1 MATQQLLAQ
10 TGAAAPAPGGTGP
23 ITAFPGSDG
32 IRLIQVNPA
41 AGAPL
46 IGTLEIRGTN
56 KPAPGA
62 GDFAVIATID
72 LTGHSDPF
80 TLTLQNSST
89 SIQVVLTTISAGQ
102 VAVFG
107 DSNDGALV
115 GGSGTTLAQATA
127 VVTSS
132 STTTVVGVF
141 VHVSAASV
149 PSLTSDDVT
158 YALDF
163 NETVTDVLARN
174 SLILDGITSAGVT
187 IDDLS
192 LLSGKAAFGLTSD
205 DLCKLAEVDA
215 SASELNQTVGL
226 TANIQTQ
233 LDDRVLGP
241 GVDLTGLT
249 VPAPYLNFFFDVQP
263 TVQVSFLNTA
273 FTGLIATAADLNAL
287 AGTAGDVTAADF
299 VKLGDITASAAEI
312 NTLNGLVA
320 TAAELNILSG
330 TSANAGDINGI
341 AGTAALGL
349 DINEYQHL
357 VGLTENVQAAL
368 NTITPLTGLT
378 AAVADLNLLTGA
390 FAGTGAFSA
399 GALTSAEIAH
409 LNGVSS
415 GIQAQLDSKRN
426 TADTIGIAE
435 ITGASITTTE
445 LNFSSGLVSNIQAQ
459 IDAISAGSISASGG
473 TFTGAIFI
481 ADGSAA
487 APGLGYASSNDS
499 GLFLFG
505 ATGIGLTVAGTR
517 ATTLDGTNL
526 IVGDNATSGQ
536 PLLKHSGMGETDPTY
551 AFVGDQDTGMFWP
564 GADEVALAVAGE
576 RQVEISAATGVN
588 LGGPTAT
595 NNAVTVSGIFAGIK
609 ELGRSQFSVG
619 ATSGAAPKTF
629 PIYTVPVAR
638 AAIVT
643 QILVRIVAAVV
654 GGGGFTAGPP
664 GDNTLELNFGVTG
677 ATFDEIVDN
686 TTNTAIWNP
695 GTYDFST
702 GAQVMPLGFGDN
714 TFPAISGS
722 VGADYQAYVAGAV
735 VTAWVGTL
743 ANLDTFDLD
752 VVVMGYE
759 LAV

>member
-10 TGAAAPAPGGTGP
+10 TGAAAPAPGGTGS

-41 AGAPL
+41 AGVPL

-72 LTGHSDPF
+72 FTGHVGPF
-80 TLTLQNSST
+80 TLYMQNSST

-107 DSNDGALV
+107 DSNNGALV
-115 GGSGTTLAQATA
+115 GGSGTTLTQATA

-132 STTTVVGVF
+132 STSTVVGDF
-141 VHVSAASV
+141 VHVSAATV
-149 PSLTSDDVT
+149 PSLTSDDVV

-163 NETVTDVLARN
+163 NETVTDVLSRN
-174 SLILDGITSAGVT
+174 SLILDGITTAGVT

-192 LLSGKAAFGLTSD
+192 LLSGKAVYGLTNA
-205 DLCKLAEVDA
+205 DLCKLADVDA
-215 SASELNQTVGL
+215 SASELNQTVGV

-233 LDDRVLGP
+233 LDGKVDGA

-249 VPAPYLNFFFDVQP
+249 VSATDFNFFFDVTP

-312 NTLNGLVA
+312 NTLNGLNA
-320 TAAELNILSG
+320 TAAELNLLAG
-330 TSANAGDINGI
+330 TTVLAGDLNAITGI
-341 AGTAALGL
+341 AAVGL
-349 DINEYQHL
+349 DITEFQHL
-357 VGLTENVQAAL
+357 VGLSENVQAAL
-368 NTITPLTGLT
+368 NSITPLTGLLSS
-378 AAVADLNLLTGA
+378 VADLNLLTGA
-390 FAGTGAFSA
+390 SAGTGAFSA

-409 LNGVSS
+409 LDGVSS
-415 GIQAQLDSKRN
+415 NIQNQLDSKRN

-445 LNFSSGLVSNIQAQ
+445 LNYLSGATSNIQAQ
-459 IDAISAGSISASGG
+459 IDAITIGSITPAGG
-473 TFTGAIFI
+473 TFTGSIFI

-505 ATGIGLTVAGTR
+505 ATGIGFTVAGTR
-517 ATTLDGTNL
+517 AGTLDATNL
-526 IVGDNATSGQ
+526 IVGDNGTSGQ
-536 PLLKHSGMGETDPTY
+536 PLMKHSGMGETDPSY
-551 AFVGDQDTGMFWP
+551 SFVGDQDTGMFWP
-564 GADEVALAVAGE
+564 GADEVALAAAGE
-576 RQVEISAATGVN
+576 RQVEVSAASGVN
-588 LGGPTAT
+588 LGGPSST
-595 NNAVTVSGIFAGIK
+595 NNPVTISGIFAGVK
-609 ELGRSQFSVG
+609 ELGRVQFSAG

-629 PIYTVPVAR
+629 PIYTVPAGRTAV
-638 AAIVT
+638 VT
-643 QILVRIVAAVV
+643 QVLVLLTAAVV
-654 GGGGFTAGPP
+654 GGGGYTAGPP
-664 GDNTLELNFGVTG
+664 GDNTLRLNLGVTG

-686 TTNTAIWNP
+686 STNTAIWNP
-695 GTYDFST
+695 GTYDFDT
-702 GAQVMPLGFGDN
+702 AIQVMPLGFGDN

-722 VGADYQAYVAGAV
+722 AGADYQAYVAGSV

-759 LAV
+759 L

>member
-72 LTGHSDPF
+72 FTGHAGPF
-80 TLTLQNSST
+80 TLYIQNSST
-89 SIQVVLTTISAGQ
+89 SIQVTLTAISAGQ

-115 GGSGTTLAQATA
+115 GGSGTTLTQATA

-132 STTTVVGVF
+132 STTTVVGDF
-141 VHVSAASV
+141 VHVSAATV

-158 YALDF
+158 YALNF

-174 SLILDGITSAGVT
+174 SLILDGITTAGVT

-192 LLSGKAAFGLTSD
+192 LLSGKAAYGLTND
-205 DLCKLAEVDA
+205 DLCKLADVDA
-215 SASELNQTVGL
+215 SASELNQTVGV

-233 LDDRVLGP
+233 LDGKVDGA

-249 VPAPYLNFFFDVQP
+249 VSATDFNFFFDVTP
-263 TVQVSFLNTA
+263 TVQMSFLNTA

-299 VKLGDITASAAEI
+299 VKLGDITATAAEI

-320 TAAELNILSG
+320 TSAELNLL
-330 TSANAGDINGI
+330 
-341 AGTAALGL
+341 AGTTAASGDFNAITGIAALGL
-349 DINEYQHL
+349 DITEFQHL
-357 VGLTENVQAAL
+357 VGLSENVQAAL

-378 AAVADLNLLTGA
+378 SSVADLNLLTGA
-390 FAGTGAFSA
+390 FAGTGAYSA

-415 GIQAQLDSKRN
+415 AIQTQLDAKRN

-445 LNFSSGLVSNIQAQ
+445 LNYLSGATSNIQAQ
-459 IDAISAGSISASGG
+459 IDAISSGSITTAGG
-473 TFTGAIFI
+473 TFTGPIFI

-487 APGLGYASSNDS
+487 APGLGYASANTS

-505 ATGIGLTVAGTR
+505 ATGIGVSVSGTR

-536 PLLKHSGMGETDPTY
+536 PLMKHSGMGETDPTY
-551 AFVGDQDTGMFWP
+551 AFVGDEDTGMFWP

-588 LGGPTAT
+588 LGGPAAT
-595 NNAVTVSGIFAGIK
+595 NNAVTVSGIFGGVK
-609 ELGRSQFSVG
+609 ELGRTQFSVG
-619 ATSGAAPKTF
+619 ATSAAAPKTF
-629 PIYTVPVAR
+629 PIYTVPAGRTAV
-638 AAIVT
+638 VT
-643 QILVRIVAAVV
+643 QILVLLTAAVV
-654 GGGGFTAGPP
+654 GGGGYAGGPP
-664 GDNTLELNFGVTG
+664 GNNTLELNFGVTG

-695 GTYDFST
+695 GTYDFDT
-702 GAQVMPLGFGDN
+702 AIQVMPLGFGDN

-722 VGADYQAYVAGAV
+722 AGADYQAYVAGSV
-735 VTAWVGTL
+735 VTAWAGTL

-759 LAV
+759 L

>member
-1 MATQQLLAQ
+1 MTQQLLAQ
-10 TGAAAPAPGGTGP
+10 TGAAAPAAGGTGP

-41 AGAPL
+41 AGVPL

-62 GDFAVIATID
+62 NDFAVIATID
-72 LTGHSDPF
+72 FTGHVGPF
-80 TLTLQNSST
+80 TLYMQNSST
-89 SIQVVLTTISAGQ
+89 SIQVTLTAISAGQ

-107 DSNDGALV
+107 DSNNGALV
-115 GGSGTTLAQATA
+115 GGSGTTLTQATA

-132 STTTVVGVF
+132 STSTVVGSF

-174 SLILDGITSAGVT
+174 SLILDGITTAGVT

-192 LLSGKAAFGLTSD
+192 LLSGKAAYGLTNA
-205 DLCKLAEVDA
+205 DLCKLADVDA

-226 TANIQTQ
+226 TSNIQTQ
-233 LDDRVLGP
+233 LDGKVDGA

-249 VPAPYLNFFFDVQP
+249 VSAVDFNFFFDVTP
-263 TVQVSFLNTA
+263 TVQISFLNTA

-287 AGTAGDVTAADF
+287 AGTAGDVTSADF

-320 TAAELNILSG
+320 TSAELNLLAG
-330 TSANAGDINGI
+330 TTVLAGDLDAITGI
-341 AGTAALGL
+341 AAVGL
-349 DINEYQHL
+349 SITEFQHL
-357 VGLTENVQAAL
+357 VGLSENVQAAL
-368 NTITPLTGLT
+368 NGITPLTGLT
-378 AAVADLNLLTGA
+378 SSVADLNILTGA
-390 FAGTGAFSA
+390 FAGTGAYSA
-399 GALTSAEIAH
+399 GALTSAELAH
-409 LNGVSS
+409 VNGVTSA
-415 GIQAQLDSKRN
+415 IQTQLDSKRN

-445 LNFSSGLVSNIQAQ
+445 LNYLSGSTSNIQAQ
-459 IDAISAGSISASGG
+459 IDAITIGSITPAGG
-473 TFTGAIFI
+473 TFTGPIFI
-481 ADGSAA
+481 ANGSAA
-487 APGLGYASSNDS
+487 APGLGYASANTS
-499 GLFLFG
+499 GMFLFG
-505 ATGIGLTVAGTR
+505 ADGIGLTVSGTR
-517 ATTLDGTNL
+517 AGTLDSTNL
-526 IVGDNATSGQ
+526 IVGDNTTSGQ
-536 PLLKHSGMGETDPTY
+536 PLMKHSGMGETDPSY
-551 AFVGDQDTGMFWP
+551 AFVGDEDTGMFWP
-564 GADEVALAVAGE
+564 GADSVALAAAGE
-576 RQVEISAATGVN
+576 RQVEVSAASGVN
-588 LGGPTAT
+588 LGGPAST
-595 NNAVTVSGIFAGIK
+595 NNPVTVSGIFAGIK
-609 ELGRSQFSVG
+609 ELGRAQFSVG
-619 ATSGAAPKTF
+619 ATSAAAAKTF
-629 PIYTVPVAR
+629 PIYTVPVGRTAV
-638 AAIVT
+638 VT
-643 QILVRIVAAVV
+643 QILVLLTAAVV
-654 GGGGFTAGPP
+654 GGGGYTGGPP
-664 GDNTLELNFGVTG
+664 GNNTLEMNFGVTG

-695 GTYDFST
+695 GTYDFDT
-702 GAQVMPLGFGDN
+702 AIQVMPLGFGDN

-722 VGADYQAYVAGAV
+722 AGADYQAYVAGSV

-759 LAV
+759 L